1 MVDVGIRSEQGRRSH
16 MEDGSCLGR
25 RETGLLGGV
34 FDGHCGSTAV
44 EWVKDELPRLFWHE
58 IAHLEPVDALATSFR
73 KVAARVARE
82 SSGTTATV
90 FYLADSGLWY
100 AHVGDSRLLVVS
112 SHTAMQVTTDHR
124 VDDLDERHRVLAQG
138 ATISYP
144 YVMTG
149 YQGLMM
155 TRSLGDAVFKDVGVI
170 DEPETGDLALTAK
183 DRWIVAGTDGLF
195 DMVENREIPSLID
208 PCRTAQEAADLLVR
222 EALDHRAGD
231 DNVTCLVVRRS

>member
-16 MEDGSCLGR
+16 MEDGSCLGQ
-25 RETGLLGGV
+25 RETSLLGGV

-44 EWVKDELPRLFWHE
+44 EIVQADLPRLFWHE
-58 IAHLEPVDALATSFR
+58 IDRLAPADALATAFR
-73 KVAARVARE
+73 NAATRVARE

-90 FYLADSGLWY
+90 FYLADSRLWY
-100 AHVGDSRLLVVS
+100 AHVGDSRLVVLS
-112 SHTAMQVTTDHR
+112 NDMVAQVTTDHR
-124 VDDLDERHRVLAQG
+124 VDDPDERRRVLAHG

-144 YVMTG
+144 YVEKG

-155 TRSLGDAVFKDVGVI
+155 TRSLGDVVFKDVGVI
-170 DEPETGDLALTAK
+170 DEPQTGVRDLTSS

-195 DMVENREIPSLID
+195 DMVENDEIPWLLA
-208 PCRTAQEAADLLVR
+208 PCRSAQDAADVLVR
-222 EALDHRAGD
+222 EVLDRRAGH